1 MCVFSGLVAH
11 SLPSLLPPLNP
22 PPIDIRNVS
31 EQRIKRAFDVSA
43 KRKTIH
49 PENQPKEVFDVSALF
64 SPSIGRNAHS
74 NLLPLL
80 SPPLLP
86 RQMYLEADSE
96 QAQLDRE
103 ERAILNSY

>member
-1 MCVFSGLVAH
+1 MCVFWTRC
-11 SLPSLLPPLNP
+11 SLPSLSTASLESAAEPFGMF
-22 PPIDIRNVS
+22 S
-31 EQRIKRAFDVSA
+31 EQRIKRAFDASA

-80 SPPLLP
+80 SPPHLP